1 MESSTPADHDDETPH
16 SASEEEAEPEPEHSG
31 HVHPAETTAEGFT
44 VTDDSG
50 VLNSDPVTLLTSS
63 VSVTLS
69 PPSAEVDASSPEII
83 TFIPESNA
91 SSEAGPV
98 EDIQDKQEQE
108 GLGESPEVFLSTT
121 QNITDGDPEER
132 EQDGGEGSG
141 ESSGEGPQVRR
152 GFLLTTLSTDHTS
165 SEGADGEA
173 GTDTPPESEVKITL
187 IPHLTLTPGWE
198 AEPPSSAP
206 QESRSDREYS
216 AEPPVTEESDDV
228 TTEREVVTEI
238 TSSSIDGERT

>member
-31 HVHPAETTAEGFT
+31 HVHPAETAAEGFT

-50 VLNSDPVTLLTSS
+50 VLYSDPVTLLTSS

-121 QNITDGDPEER
+121 QNITEGDPEER

-152 GFLLTTLSTDHTS
+152 GLLLTTLSTDHTS

-173 GTDTPPESEVKITL
+173 GTDTPPELEVKITL

-198 AEPPSSAP
+198 AEPSSSAP